1 MEHVEPTRDRFARL
15 TNRLSQ
21 MATFFRWIALLV
33 SMLLAGCAMWRPA
46 VVPMR
51 TLNETARCTKP
62 TDTLLVMLPGS
73 YSLPEEFLSE
83 GFVQIARAH
92 HLAADLRLVDAH
104 VRYYQNRSVIERLAE
119 DVIRPARAQ
128 GYRQIWLVGIS
139 IGAVGAMLY
148 ADAHP
153 DEVDGVV
160 LIAPYLGTQL
170 TAKEIKVAGGLAL
183 WPSPELQPDD
193 IDVILWHWLQ
203 AQITPQSTVKK
214 LPLFLGYGE
223 QDRFHYNDEVL
234 RAALPASRV
243 FTAPGG
249 HDWPA
254 WRTVWERIAGALPLP
269 TDPSCGAD

>member
-1 MEHVEPTRDRFARL
+1 MAALFRRAGLAVFA
-15 TNRLSQ
+15 
-21 MATFFRWIALLV
+21 
-33 SMLLAGCAMWRPA
+33 LLAGCATWRPA

-51 TLNETARCTKP
+51 LLIEPAGCEVP
-62 TDTLLVMLPGS
+62 ASALLVMLPGS
-73 YSLPEEFLSE
+73 YSLPEEFRSE
-83 GFVQIARAH
+83 GFVGIARAH
-92 HLAADLRLVDAH
+92 NLAADLQLVDAH
-104 VRYYQNRSVIERLAE
+104 VGYYRNRSVVERLAE

-153 DEVDGVV
+153 EDVDGVV

-170 TAKEIKVAGGLAL
+170 TADEIKRAGGLAR
-183 WPSPELQPDD
+183 WPSPEVTPGD
-193 IDVILWHWLQ
+193 IDTILWHWLQ
-203 AQITPQSTVKK
+203 VQTTAESTVKK

-223 QDRFHYNDEVL
+223 QDRFRYNDEVL
-234 RAALPASRV
+234 RAALPASQV

-254 WRTVWERIAGALPLP
+254 WRMVWERIARVLPLP
-269 TDPSCGAD
+269 TDAKCMTLAPSCSIAVCGPA

>member
-1 MEHVEPTRDRFARL
+1 
-15 TNRLSQ
+15 
-21 MATFFRWIALLV
+21 MATLCRWLALAVPL
-33 SMLLAGCAMWRPA
+33 LLAGCAMWRPA

-51 TLNETARCTKP
+51 MLTETARCDSP
-62 TDTLLVMLPGS
+62 VRTLLVMLPGS
-73 YSLPEEFLSE
+73 YSLPEEFQSE
-83 GFVQIARAH
+83 GFVRIARAH
-92 HLAADLRLVDAH
+92 QLAADLRLVDAH
-104 VRYYQNRSVIERLAE
+104 VRYYQERSVIDRLAE

-153 DEVDGVV
+153 DDVDGVV

-170 TAKEIKVAGGLAL
+170 TAKEIKTAGGLAR
-183 WPSPELQPDD
+183 WPSPEVTPGD
-193 IDVILWHWLQ
+193 IDTILWHWLQ
-203 AQITPQSTVKK
+203 GQTSAASSVKK

-223 QDRFHYNDEVL
+223 QDRFRVNDEVL
-234 RAALPASRV
+234 RAALPASQV

-254 WRTVWERIAGALPLP
+254 WRAVWERIAGVLPVAV
-269 TDPSCGAD
+269 DPSCTAPDRPAD

>member
-1 MEHVEPTRDRFARL
+1 
-15 TNRLSQ
+15 
-21 MATFFRWIALLV
+21 MATFFRWIGLIAPLLL
-33 SMLLAGCAMWRPA
+33 SGCALWRPA

-51 TLNETARCTKP
+51 TLLEPARCTAP
-62 TDTLLVMLPGS
+62 ADTLLVMLPGS
-73 YSLPEEFLSE
+73 YSLPEEFQSE
-83 GFVQIARAH
+83 GFVKIARAQ

-104 VRYYQNRSVIERLAE
+104 VRYYQNRSVIDRLAE

-153 DEVDGVV
+153 DDVDGVV

-170 TAKEIKVAGGLAL
+170 TADEIKRAGGLAR
-183 WPSPELQPDD
+183 WPAPEVKPDD
-193 IDVILWHWLQ
+193 IDTILWHWLQ
-203 AQITPQSTVKK
+203 AQTSTDSTARK
-214 LPLFLGYGE
+214 LPLFLGYGDD
-223 QDRFHYNDEVL
+223 DRFRYNDEVL
-234 RAALPASRV
+234 RAALPAARV

-254 WRTVWERIAGALPLP
+254 WRTVWERIARVLPVP
-269 TDPSCGAD
+269 TDRNCAAG

>member
-1 MEHVEPTRDRFARL
+1 MRMRFKFDWSTAEP
-15 TNRLSQ
+15 
-21 MATFFRWIALLV
+21 MAHLRPWMALALP
-33 SMLLAGCAMWRPA
+33 LILAGCAMWRPA

-51 TLNETARCTKP
+51 TLTEPAHCGAP
-62 TDTLLVMLPGS
+62 VSTLLVMLPGS
-73 YSLPEEFLSE
+73 YSLPEEFQSE
-83 GFVQIARAH
+83 GFVKTVRAH
-92 HLAADLRLVDAH
+92 KLAADLLLVDAH
-104 VRYYQNRSVIERLAE
+104 VRYYQNRSVIDRLAE

-153 DEVDGVV
+153 DDVDGVV

-170 TAKEIKVAGGLAL
+170 TAKEIKTAGGLAR
-183 WPSPELQPDD
+183 WPSPEVTPGD
-193 IDVILWHWLQ
+193 IDTILWHWLQ
-203 AQITPQSTVKK
+203 GQTAAAPAVKK

-223 QDRFHYNDEVL
+223 QDRFRYNDEVL
-234 RAALPASRV
+234 RAALPASQV

-254 WRTVWERIAGALPLP
+254 WRAVWERIASVLPVAVDP
-269 TDPSCGAD
+269 TCAAPDRTAN